1 MLNIITKKLAQHLPS
16 EHELLVHIVV
26 EGKDFHS
33 ILDLYQ
39 QAKPEKVTIFDAT
52 SAPDM
57 KEEGIIPVRDHIN
70 KTGKNILIPL
80 RKKLE
85 GEFFDVSNLYKNNED
100 GIITTCCGESLN
112 TNTPYPS
119 HHLCHFAVLAR
130 AMNIE
135 HIQGY
140 LYNTSKYSR

>member
-1 MLNIITKKLAQHLPS
+1 MNIITKKLAHHLPS
-16 EHELLVHIVV
+16 EHELLEHKVV
-26 EGKDFHS
+26 DGNDFHA
-33 ILDLYQ
+33 ILEIYQ
-39 QAKPEKVTIFDAT
+39 QEKSEKVTIFDAT
-52 SAPDM
+52 YDPKLKS
-57 KEEGIIPVRDHIN
+57 EEIIPIRDHIN

-100 GIITTCCGESLN
+100 GIVTTCCGESLN

-130 AMNIE
+130 AVNIKN
-135 HIQGY
+135 IQAY
-140 LYNTSKYSR
+140 LYNTHKHIR